1 VDESK
6 RLPILAR
13 HPVMRGRYRRGAFR
27 TRPAPELR
35 CRPTGLV
42 QVIDQPPNAEQAA
55 GALQE
60 SEARYRALFDSN
72 PLPTWVYGVADLRF
86 LAVNDAAV
94 ATYGYTRA
102 EFLDMTFDDLRLPQE
117 VQRLHPPLA
126 EGPPAL
132 DDTGT
137 WRYRTKDGQ
146 ILDVKATSRDATFA
160 GRAAR
165 IVVAHDVTER
175 NRAEQALLEATQRLA
190 IAAQASSGLW
200 DWTLNTNDVRYSG
213 EWKRHLGYS
222 DEEIEDR
229 LEEWQSRLHPED
241 LPRIMAHLKAYL
253 ENPVQYY
260 ESEARLRHKDGSY
273 RWIYSRGQLL
283 RDANGRAVRMLG
295 CHIDTT
301 ERKRSEESLR
311 EREEHYRGMVE
322 LSPDAVSIHQDYRW
336 VFANSAA
343 AAILGVAGP
352 HELIGRPILDFIQPK
367 DRPLLQARMQRL
379 YVERAPLPPIEIEM
393 IRADG
398 TTVYLETKV
407 VPVTWQGRPAA
418 EAVAHDITERKR
430 AEQALIEYADRLQG
444 LSRRLMEVEET
455 ERRKLHEELHDRI
468 GQNLSALGL
477 ALDLVRTHLP
487 DPSAQPV
494 LQRLDEVQAL
504 LKTTTAQ
511 VRNLMAELHPPALHE
526 YGLLAALRSYVDTF
540 RRTTALRVSI
550 RGKETSRLS
559 RAAELALFRI
569 AQEALINCA
578 KHARAKRVEI
588 SLRATAG
595 EMVLRVE
602 DDGEGFDP
610 GQPGSRASW
619 GLTIMRDRADAVGAR
634 LKIDAAPGRGTRLTV
649 AVPGEPE

>member
-1 VDESK
+1 MLE
-6 RLPILAR
+6 
-13 HPVMRGRYRRGAFR
+13 
-27 TRPAPELR
+27 
-35 CRPTGLV
+35 
-42 QVIDQPPNAEQAA
+42 VINQPPNGEQAA
-55 GALQE
+55 QAAQE

-72 PLPTWVYGVADLRF
+72 PLPTWVYDVADLRF

-102 EFLDMTFDDLRLPQE
+102 EFLHMTFDDICLPQE
-117 VQRLHPPLA
+117 VRRLHPLRA
-126 EGPPAL
+126 EGRPAL
-132 DDTGT
+132 DDA
-137 WRYRTKDGQ
+137 RYRTKDGQ
-146 ILDVKATSRDATFA
+146 ILDVKSIAQDVAFA

-165 IVVAHDVTER
+165 IAIVHDITER

-200 DWTLNTNDVRYSG
+200 DWTLNTNEVRYSG
-213 EWKRHLGYS
+213 EWKRHLGYL
-222 DEEIEDR
+222 DDEIEDR

-241 LPRIMAHLKAYL
+241 LPRVMAHLEAYL

-283 RDANGRAVRMLG
+283 RDASGRAVRMLG

-301 ERKRSEESLR
+301 ERKRSEETLR

-352 HELIGRPILDFIQPK
+352 HELIGRPILDFIHPR
-367 DRPLLQARMQRL
+367 DRPLLQTRMQRI
-379 YVERAPLPPIEIEM
+379 YVERASLPPIEIEM

-398 TTVYLETKV
+398 TTVYLEAKA

-430 AEQALIEYADRLQG
+430 TEQALREYADRLQG

-455 ERRKLHEELHDRI
+455 ERRKLNEKLHDRI
-468 GQNLSALGL
+468 GQNLSALSL
-477 ALDLVRTHLP
+477 ALDLVRTDLP

-494 LQRLDEVQAL
+494 LKRLDEVQAL
-504 LKTTTAQ
+504 LKTTTTQ

-540 RRTTALRVSI
+540 RRTTALHVSI
-550 RGKETSRLS
+550 RGKETRRLS
-559 RAAELALFRI
+559 RAAELALFCI

-578 KHARAKRVEI
+578 KHARADRVEI
-588 SLRATAG
+588 SLRATPGA
-595 EMVLRVE
+595 MVLRVE

-610 GQPGSRASW
+610 GQLGSRASW

-634 LKIDAAPGRGTRLTV
+634 LEIDAAPGRGTRVAV
-649 AVPGEPE
+649 AVPDEPE